1 MADDR
6 KTNGSSD
13 HDFDMDY
20 IRTHFPRPS
29 SLKSPQKSPLK
40 SPVKSPGQYL
50 NPIFSPNL
58 RIKNHI
64 SDSLESKVPDFKGQ
78 CENKDNKKDHK
89 GTVWTPEEDRLLKS
103 AANLYSCKNW
113 KAIAKMVPGRTHSQ
127 CSQRWR
133 RIQPYKIR
141 QPWAKD
147 EDKRLMELVSQY
159 GQNWSLISSSIEGR
173 TGKQV
178 RERWLNKLNPAIDRS
193 RFTTAEDDQI
203 VALYKRLGP
212 KWKEISKELKGRTE
226 NMVKNRFYSSIK
238 KTLLINNPEVY
249 KELFENEMKV
259 EEIAVKVDKKR
270 DLEDVLQKC
279 ENEAKN
285 SMTLIN
291 MVGIQDQMTEIL
303 QDSIR
308 EDLHIPDYKMEF
320 QDLHDENKEQKHV
333 ESKSEFLG
341 ECKCEIKCNHDE
353 ANNAKS
359 PLKEEFKEIKKPK
372 TENAEPLERIN
383 FLAKKKEFLEGLLM
397 RVMGQIQE
405 HNFLK
410 TNDGL

>member
-1 MADDR
+1 
-6 KTNGSSD
+6 
-13 HDFDMDY
+13 
-20 IRTHFPRPS
+20 
-29 SLKSPQKSPLK
+29 
-40 SPVKSPGQYL
+40 
-50 NPIFSPNL
+50 
-58 RIKNHI
+58 
-64 SDSLESKVPDFKGQ
+64 
-78 CENKDNKKDHK
+78 
-89 GTVWTPEEDRLLKS
+89 
-103 AANLYSCKNW
+103 
-113 KAIAKMVPGRTHSQ
+113 
-127 CSQRWR
+127 
-133 RIQPYKIR
+133 
-141 QPWAKD
+141 
-147 EDKRLMELVSQY
+147 MELVSQY

-238 KTLLINNPEVY
+238 KSLLINSPEVY

-259 EEIAVKVDKKR
+259 EEIAVKIDKKR
-270 DLEDVLQKC
+270 DLEEVLKKC
-279 ENEAKN
+279 ENENKN
-285 SMTLIN
+285 SMTLMN
-291 MVGIQDQMTEIL
+291 MDGIRDEMTEIL

-320 QDLHDENKEQKHV
+320 QDLHNENTEQK

-341 ECKCEIKCNHDE
+341 EFKCEIKCNHDDP
-353 ANNAKS
+353 NNAKS
-359 PLKEEFKEIKKPK
+359 PLKEEFKEIKKQK
-372 TENAEPLERIN
+372 TEIAEPLERIN
-383 FLAKKKEFLEGLLM
+383 FLAKKKEVLEGLLM

-410 TNDGL
+410 TNDEL